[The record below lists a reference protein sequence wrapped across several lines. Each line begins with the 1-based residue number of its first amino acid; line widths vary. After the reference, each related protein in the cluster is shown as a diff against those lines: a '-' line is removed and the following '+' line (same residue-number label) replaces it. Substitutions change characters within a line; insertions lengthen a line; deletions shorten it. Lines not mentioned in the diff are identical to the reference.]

1 MTNLEKAIFQF
12 AENKCHSNSLKE
24 TASLFFSTEE
34 IMNKMNLGRTQVSRT
49 LNQLVS
55 DNILFKINT
64 RPVLFSLKEFF
75 AKKYQLEI
83 ASEYESI
90 EIFKTKLNSI
100 SSEKVFEKVIG
111 YNSGLAEAVE
121 QLKTAIFYPNNGLPV
136 LLMGETGVGKSYFA
150 QIMDEYMVREGVLL
164 ENSPFFTLNCA
175 QYANNPELLSG
186 ILFGYTKGAF
196 TGADEDHKGLLEA
209 ADKGVL
215 FLDEVH
221 RLNDEGQEK
230 LFNFMDKKNFSRIGE
245 TKERQ
250 SKVRLVFATT
260 ESTESFLPTFLRRIP
275 IQIYI
280 PSVAERS
287 LFEKRQLIEYLFK
300 KESQDIKRTI
310 EVTPRVMDILLQTT
324 FSGNIGEMEN
334 VIKYAC
340 GSAIAHSNESRQVE
354 IKIKDLPQKIYAS
367 FDSPVDLASTEEEN
381 LVFSDQINFS
391 VTPST
396 TGELQKFVQHL
407 VWLYQ
412 DYQKE
417 TGYTVKHQL
426 HQQTVKFMDDVIF
439 REKQR
444 NQAALEKFISTVM
457 QEIFREI
464 DSHTKFQYD
473 GNLVLLLSYYI
484 YHYSLKG
491 INLTDLFDSEF
502 TAFVQNNYQTELN
515 QIIPLL
521 PEIEK
526 RLDVSFTKADQL
538 LFALFFSTLNYE
550 VKSNEINAIMI
561 AHGYATASSIAN
573 VCNRMLGG
581 AVFTSIDMPVESTI
595 FDISEKVLRYLE
607 EYSVKQ
613 GLLVLVDMGS
623 LNMIYEQ
630 LKQNINQPILFI
642 DQLSTP
648 LALEVGNLIQQD
660 HSLNEIAESM
670 KEVVVPNI
678 QLYYPKKSKKK
689 AIVTTCFSGLGV
701 AIQIQK
707 LLYDCLGGILEVDIL
722 PIEFAE
728 LQTNGL
734 SEAFLSQYDVLS
746 VIGTNDVHIP
756 EMKFVYLENII
767 SGNGDTQLKEIF
779 ENLLSETEIRE
790 VNDRLVKNFSL
801 IRVLE
806 SLTILDTK
814 RIMEVIENCIQDL
827 ERRLTLRLSNA
838 RKVAIYVHVAC
849 MVERLIR
856 HAEITDFPNLE
867 QFAFEHEKE
876 IRVIQDIFSVLEPVY
891 SVTIPLEETCYI
903 YNILYLD

>member
-1 MTNLEKAIFQF
+1 
-12 AENKCHSNSLKE
+12 
-24 TASLFFSTEE
+24 
-34 IMNKMNLGRTQVSRT
+34 
-49 LNQLVS
+49 
-55 DNILFKINT
+55 
-64 RPVLFSLKEFF
+64 
-75 AKKYQLEI
+75 
-83 ASEYESI
+83 
-90 EIFKTKLNSI
+90 
-100 SSEKVFEKVIG
+100 
-111 YNSGLAEAVE
+111 
-121 QLKTAIFYPNNGLPV
+121 
-136 LLMGETGVGKSYFA
+136 
-150 QIMDEYMVREGVLL
+150 
-164 ENSPFFTLNCA
+164 
-175 QYANNPELLSG
+175 
-186 ILFGYTKGAF
+186 
-196 TGADEDHKGLLEA
+196 
-209 ADKGVL
+209 
-215 FLDEVH
+215 
-221 RLNDEGQEK
+221 
-230 LFNFMDKKNFSRIGE
+230 
-245 TKERQ
+245 
-250 SKVRLVFATT
+250 
-260 ESTESFLPTFLRRIP
+260 
-275 IQIYI
+275 
-280 PSVAERS
+280 
-287 LFEKRQLIEYLFK
+287 
-300 KESQDIKRTI
+300 
-310 EVTPRVMDILLQTT
+310 MDILLQTS

-340 GSAIAHSNESRQVE
+340 GSAIAHSDESRQVE

-367 FDSPVDLASTEEEN
+367 FDSPIEIANTEEEN
-381 LVFSDQINFS
+381 LIFSDQINFS
-391 VTPST
+391 AAPST

-407 VWLYQ
+407 AWLYQ

-417 TGYTVKHQL
+417 TGYTIKYQL
-426 HQQTVKFMDDVIF
+426 HQQIVKFMDDVIF

-491 INLTDLFDSEF
+491 INLTNFLPNDF
-502 TAFVQNNYQTELN
+502 TSFVKKNYQTELN

-526 RLDVSFTKADQL
+526 RLDVSFTQADQL

-573 VCNRMLGG
+573 VCNRMLGS

-607 EYSVKQ
+607 EYSVNQ

-660 HSLNEIAESM
+660 RSLNEIAESM

-678 QLYYPKKSKKK
+678 QLYQPKKSKKK

-707 LLYDCLGGILEVDIL
+707 LLYDCLEDILEVDIL

-827 ERRLTLRLSNA
+827 ERRLALRLSNA

-856 HAEITDFPNLE
+856 HTEITDFPNLE

-876 IRVIQDIFSVLEPVY
+876 IRVIQDIFSVLEPIY

>member
-1 MTNLEKAIFQF
+1 MTNLEEAIFQF
-12 AENKCHSNSLKE
+12 AENKCHSDPLKE

-34 IMNKMNLGRTQVSRT
+34 VMNEMDIGRTQVSRT
-49 LNQLVS
+49 LNRLVN
-55 DNILFKINT
+55 DNVLFKINT

-75 AKKYQLEI
+75 SKKYQVKI
-83 ASEYESI
+83 ASEYESM
-90 EIFKTKLNSI
+90 EIFKSKLNSI

-150 QIMDEYMVREGVLL
+150 QIMDEYMIREGVLL
-164 ENSPFFTLNCA
+164 EDSPFLTLNCA

-196 TGADEDHKGLLEA
+196 TGADEDHKSLLEA

-230 LFNFMDKKNFSRIGE
+230 LFNFMDKEKFSRIGE

-260 ESTESFLPTFLRRIP
+260 ESTESFLQTFLRRIP

-391 VTPST
+391 TTPST

-417 TGYTVKHQL
+417 TDYTVKHQL
-426 HQQTVKFMDDVIF
+426 HQQIVKFMDDVIF

-444 NQAALEKFISTVM
+444 NQAALEKFISTIM

-491 INLTDLFDSEF
+491 INLTDFFDSDF

-573 VCNRMLGG
+573 VCNRMLAS

-595 FDISEKVLRYLE
+595 FDISEKVLHYLE

-613 GLLVLVDMGS
+613 GILVLVDMGS

-660 HSLNEIAESM
+660 RSLNDIAESM

-678 QLYYPKKSKKK
+678 QLYQPKKSKKK

-707 LLYDCLGGILEVDIL
+707 LLYDCLEGILEVDIL

-856 HAEITDFPNLE
+856 HAEITDFPDLE

>member
-12 AENKCHSNSLKE
+12 AENRCYSASLKE
-24 TASLFFSTEE
+24 TSSLFFSTEE
-34 IMNKMNLGRTQVSRT
+34 ITQNLTISRTQASRE
-49 LNQLVS
+49 LNQLV
-55 DNILFKINT
+55 NNHILFKINT
-64 RPVLFSLKEFF
+64 RPVLFSLREFF
-75 AKKYQLEI
+75 MQKYQIEI
-83 ASEYESI
+83 AEEYESI
-90 EIFKTKLNSI
+90 ENFQNQLNNV

-150 QIMDEYMVREGVLL
+150 QIMDEYMIREGILQ
-164 ENSPFFTLNCA
+164 EGSPFLTLNCA

-186 ILFGYTKGAF
+186 ILFGYIKGAF

-209 ADKGVL
+209 ADTGVL

-221 RLNDEGQEK
+221 RLSDEGQEK
-230 LFNFMDKKNFSRIGE
+230 LFNFMDKEVFSRIGE
-245 TKERQ
+245 SKERQ

-260 ESTESFLPTFLRRIP
+260 ESTERFLQTFLRRIP

-280 PSVAERS
+280 PSVSERS

-300 KESQDIKRTI
+300 KESQNIKRTI
-310 EVTPRVMDILLQTT
+310 EVTPRVMDILLQTS

-340 GSAIAHSNESRQVE
+340 GSAIAHSDKSRQVE
-354 IKIKDLPQKIYAS
+354 IKIKDLPQKIYES
-367 FDSPVDLASTEEEN
+367 FDSPVELANTEEEN
-381 LVFSDQINFS
+381 LVFSDQVSFS
-391 VTPST
+391 TST
-396 TGELQKFVQHL
+396 NTAGELQKFVQHL
-407 VWLYQ
+407 IWLYQ

-417 TGYTVKHQL
+417 TGYTVKYQL
-426 HQQTVKFMDDVIF
+426 HQQIVKFMDDVIF

-444 NQAALEKFISTVM
+444 NQAALEKFISKVM

-491 INLTDLFDSEF
+491 IHSTDFFDDDF
-502 TAFVQNNYQTELN
+502 TVFVEKNYQTELN
-515 QIIPLL
+515 QITPLL

-573 VCNRMLGG
+573 VCNRMLGN

-595 FDISEKVLRYLE
+595 FDISEKVVHYLQ
-607 EYSVKQ
+607 EYSVNQ

-630 LKQNINQPILFI
+630 LKQSINQPILFI

-660 HSLNEIAESM
+660 RSLNEIAENM
-670 KEVVVPNI
+670 KEVVVPNV
-678 QLYYPKKSKKK
+678 QLYQPEKSKKK
-689 AIVTTCFSGLGV
+689 AIITTCFSGLGV

-707 LLYDCLGGILEVDIL
+707 LLYDCLEGILEVEIL
-722 PIEFAE
+722 PIEFAD
-728 LQTNGL
+728 LQKNGL
-734 SEAFLSQYDVLS
+734 SEAFLSQYDILS

-779 ENLLSETEIRE
+779 ENLLSEAEIRE

-814 RIMEVIENCIQDL
+814 RIMEAIESCIQDL
-827 ERRLTLRLSNA
+827 ERRLDLRLSNA

-856 HAEITDFPNLE
+856 HAEITDFPDLE
-867 QFAFEHEKE
+867 QFAFDHEKE
-876 IRVIQDIFSVLEPVY
+876 IRVIQDIFSVLEPIY

>member
-1 MTNLEKAIFQF
+1 MTNLEEAIFQF
-12 AENKCHSNSLKE
+12 AENRCHSASLKE
-24 TASLFFSTEE
+24 TTSLFFSTEE
-34 IMNKMNLGRTQVSRT
+34 IAQKMSISRTQASRI
-49 LNQLVS
+49 LNQFV
-55 DNILFKINT
+55 NNHRLFKINT

-75 AKKYQLEI
+75 AQKYQIDI
-83 ASEYESI
+83 AEEYENI
-90 EIFKTKLNSI
+90 AAFQAELNNV

-111 YNSGLAEAVE
+111 YDSGLAEAVE
-121 QLKTAIFYPNNGLPV
+121 QLKTAIFYPNNGLPL
-136 LLMGETGVGKSYFA
+136 LLMGETGVGKSYFV
-150 QIMDEYMVREGVLL
+150 QIMDEYMIREGVLQ
-164 ENSPFFTLNCA
+164 EDSPFFTLNCA

-186 ILFGYTKGAF
+186 ILFGYAKGAF
-196 TGADEDHKGLLEA
+196 TGAEEDHTGLLEA

-230 LFNFMDKKNFSRIGE
+230 LFNFMDKENFSRIGE
-245 TKERQ
+245 TKERS

-260 ESTESFLPTFLRRIP
+260 ESTDCFLQTFLRRIP

-280 PSVAERS
+280 PSVSERS
-287 LFEKRQLIEYLFK
+287 LFEKRQLVEYLFK
-300 KESQDIKRTI
+300 KESQNIKRTI
-310 EVTPRVMDILLQTT
+310 EVTPRVMDILLQTN
-324 FSGNIGEMEN
+324 FPGNIGEMEN

-340 GSAIAHSNESRQVE
+340 GSAIAHSNESTQVE
-354 IKIKDLPQKIYAS
+354 IKIKDLPQKIYES
-367 FDSPVDLASTEEEN
+367 FDSPIELANIEEEN
-381 LVFSDQINFS
+381 LVFSDQDTFS
-391 VTPST
+391 TVANSA
-396 TGELQKFVQHL
+396 GELPKLIQHL

-417 TGYTVKHQL
+417 TSYTVKQQL
-426 HQQTVKFMDDVIF
+426 HQQIVKFMDDVVF

-444 NQAALEKFISTVM
+444 NLAALEKFISTVM

-464 DSHTKFQYD
+464 DAHTKFQYD

-491 INLTDLFDSEF
+491 IDLTSFLEDDF
-502 TAFVQNNYQTELN
+502 TTFVKKNYQTELN
-515 QIIPLL
+515 QITPLL

-526 RLDVSFTKADQL
+526 RLDVTFTKADHL

-550 VKSNEINAIMI
+550 VKSNEVHAIMI

-573 VCNRMLGG
+573 VCNRMLGS

-595 FDISEKVLRYLE
+595 FDISEKVLLYLE

-630 LKQNINQPILFI
+630 LKQNINQPVLFI

-660 HSLNEIAESM
+660 RSLNEIAESM
-670 KEVVVPNI
+670 QEVVVPNV
-678 QLYYPKKSKKK
+678 QLYQPKRRKKK
-689 AIVTTCFSGLGV
+689 AIITTCFSGLGV

-707 LLYDCLGGILEVDIL
+707 LLYDCLDGILAIDIL
-722 PIEFAE
+722 PIEFAD
-728 LQTNGL
+728 LQANGL
-734 SEAFLSQYDVLS
+734 SEAFLSQYEVLS
-746 VIGTNDVHIP
+746 IIGTNDVHIP

-767 SGNGDTQLKEIF
+767 SGDGHGQLGEIF
-779 ENLLSETEIRE
+779 ENLLSEAEIRE

-814 RIMEVIENCIQDL
+814 RIMEVIESCIQEL
-827 ERRLTLRLSNA
+827 ERRLHLHLSNA

-856 HAEITDFPNLE
+856 HAEITDFPDLE
-867 QFAFEHEKE
+867 QFAFDHAKE
-876 IRVIQDIFSVLEPVY
+876 IRVIQDIFSVLEPIY

>member
-1 MTNLEKAIFQF
+1 MTNLEEAIFQF
-12 AENKCHSNSLKE
+12 AESRCHSASLKE

-34 IMNKMNLGRTQVSRT
+34 ITQKLSISRTQASRI
-49 LNQLVS
+49 LNQYVS
-55 DNILFKINT
+55 NHTLFKINT
-64 RPVLFSLKEFF
+64 RPVLFSLTEFF
-75 AKKYQLEI
+75 ARKYQIEI
-83 ASEYESI
+83 EEEYTSI
-90 EIFKTKLNSI
+90 EALQAKLNSI

-111 YNSGLAEAVE
+111 YNSSLSEAVE

-150 QIMDEYMVREGVLL
+150 QIMDEYMIREGILQ
-164 ENSPFFTLNCA
+164 EESPFFTLNCA

-196 TGADEDHKGLLEA
+196 TGADKDHMGLLEA

-221 RLNDEGQEK
+221 RLSDEGQEK
-230 LFNFMDKKNFSRIGE
+230 LFNFMDKENFSRIGE
-245 TKERQ
+245 SKERQ

-260 ESTESFLPTFLRRIP
+260 ESTDRFLQTFLRRIP

-300 KESQDIKRTI
+300 KESQDIKKTI
-310 EVTPRVMDILLQTT
+310 EVTPRVMDILLQTS

-340 GSAIAHSNESRQVE
+340 GSAIAHSDESRQVE

-367 FDSPVDLASTEEEN
+367 FDSPIEIANTEEEN
-381 LVFSDQINFS
+381 LIFSDQINFS
-391 VTPST
+391 AAPST

-407 VWLYQ
+407 AWLYQ

-417 TGYTVKHQL
+417 TGYTIKYQL
-426 HQQTVKFMDDVIF
+426 HQQIVKFMDDVIF

-491 INLTDLFDSEF
+491 INLTNFLPNDF
-502 TAFVQNNYQTELN
+502 TSFVKKNYQTELN

-526 RLDVSFTKADQL
+526 RLDVSFTQADQL

-573 VCNRMLGG
+573 VCNRMLGS

-607 EYSVKQ
+607 EYSVNQ

-660 HSLNEIAESM
+660 RSLNEIAESM

-678 QLYYPKKSKKK
+678 QLYQPKKSKKK

-707 LLYDCLGGILEVDIL
+707 LLYDCLEDILEVDIL

-827 ERRLTLRLSNA
+827 ERRLALRLSNA

-856 HAEITDFPNLE
+856 HTEITDFPNLE

-876 IRVIQDIFSVLEPVY
+876 IRVIQDIFSVLEPIY